1 MNPGVNAAG
10 SVNGTRTNSVNWQI
24 NGADNNDQWHNSA
37 AVNQGG
43 VSGIAGT
50 LLPIDSIDEFSI
62 QTNGNAEQG
71 RNGGGTLN
79 VVIKSGTNSLHGSL
93 YYFNRNE
100 FLAAQ
105 NWFVANKQ
113 KLRNNQYQISQATVF
128 ELGYTGTF
136 SRNLPVTVDIN
147 QTPIGGATRPYAAS
161 FPTLATIN
169 EIQSVGSGYYN
180 GMVASLRTAN
190 YHGLLAKLNYT
201 YGHARDDLSATRGAI
216 PQNSYNIRGDYG
228 NADFDIRHSFVG
240 FVSYSLPTPS
250 HAKLLL
256 GGWQLNSLLSFYTG
270 TPFTVYSGTN
280 TSGTK
285 ENKDRAEVTGDPYQN
300 VPASKQPN

>member
-1 MNPGVNAAG
+1 
-10 SVNGTRTNSVNWQI
+10 
-24 NGADNNDQWHNSA
+24 
-37 AVNQGG
+37 
-43 VSGIAGT
+43 
-50 LLPIDSIDEFSI
+50 
-62 QTNGNAEQG
+62 
-71 RNGGGTLN
+71 
-79 VVIKSGTNSLHGSL
+79 
-93 YYFNRNE
+93 
-100 FLAAQ
+100 
-105 NWFVANKQ
+105 
-113 KLRNNQYQISQATVF
+113 
-128 ELGYTGTF
+128 
-136 SRNLPVTVDIN
+136 
-147 QTPIGGATRPYAAS
+147 
-161 FPTLATIN
+161 LATIN

-216 PQNSYNIRGDYG
+216 PQNNDNIRGDYG

-256 GGWQLNSLLSFYTG
+256 GGWQLNSSLSFYTG

-280 TSGTK
+280 TNGTK

-300 VPASKQPN
+300 VPASNNPITSIGSTRLPSLSRSLERTRTRLAISSTALRRARSISRCSKTLR